1 MYRTSGYRKWAI
13 KGNILDTIVLTHVK
27 KTYSGVTAVQDLSIR
42 IREGEF
48 LTLLGPSGCGKTTT
62 LRMIA
67 GLEDADEGEITVGG
81 KTFYS
86 IEKGIYVPPEKRKLG
101 FIFQSYALWPH
112 MTVRKN
118 ISLGLEERKINKDQI
133 EATVSNA
140 LKKVQLTG
148 LENRYP
154 SELSGG
160 QQQRVAVARMIAAE
174 HQVFLMD
181 EPLSNL
187 DAMLRI
193 GMRTELKHL
202 HHELG
207 ATTVYVTHD
216 QNEALTLSDR
226 IAVMDSGLLRQI
238 GTPEEIYK
246 KPADLFVAR
255 FVGSPQINIFEGGIL
270 TEKGVQYFI
279 CGPLKKE
286 LSVQGVHQDRNIIA
300 TIRPEEIRITK
311 EKDSAWLEGTVYSVL
326 PAGSETIITVKSD
339 VLDLTLK
346 MNGFSDIQIDDKV
359 WMDFNSDQMNYFDPE
374 SQKLLF

>member
-1 MYRTSGYRKWAI
+1 
-13 KGNILDTIVLTHVK
+13 LDAIVLSEVK
-27 KTYSGVTAVQDLSIR
+27 KSYSGVPAVRDLSIN

-67 GLEDADEGEITVGG
+67 GLEDADDGEITVGG
-81 KTFYS
+81 EVFFS
-86 IEKGIYVPPEKRKLG
+86 REKGIYVPPEKRQLG

-112 MTVRKN
+112 MTVKKN
-118 ISLGLEERKINKDQI
+118 ISLGLEERKVDREKI
-133 EATVSNA
+133 ENTVSRA
-140 LKKVQLTG
+140 LEKVQLTG
-148 LENRYP
+148 YENRYP

-174 HQVFLMD
+174 HRVFLMD

-193 GMRTELKHL
+193 GMRTELKRL

-246 KPADLFVAR
+246 KPADL
-255 FVGSPQINIFEGGIL
+255 
-270 TEKGVQYFI
+270 
-279 CGPLKKE
+279 GPPGRIGFRHRKNNRHHPSGRNQNRKKE
-286 LSVQGVHQDRNIIA
+286 NYRGSGRYRIFCTSGRLRNDSDCKVGKA
-300 TIRPEEIRITK
+300 GTHHENKRLLRPE
-311 EKDSAWLEGTVYSVL
+311 
-326 PAGSETIITVKSD
+326 
-339 VLDLTLK
+339 
-346 MNGFSDIQIDDKV
+346 
-359 WMDFNSDQMNYFDPE
+359 DQRQGMG
-374 SQKLLF
+374 

>member
-1 MYRTSGYRKWAI
+1 
-13 KGNILDTIVLTHVK
+13 LDKIVLSNISK
-27 KTYSGVTAVQDLSIR
+27 SYSGIPAVRTLTLN

-67 GLEDADEGEITVGG
+67 GLEDTDSGEITVGDQI
-81 KTFYS
+81 FFS
-86 IEKGIYVPPEKRKLG
+86 QSKGLYVPPEKRDLG

-118 ISLGLEERKINKDQI
+118 ISLGLEEKKIDKDKI
-133 EATVSNA
+133 EKTVINA
-140 LKKVQLTG
+140 LKKVQLEG
-148 LENRYP
+148 LEDRYP

-160 QQQRVAVARMIAAE
+160 QQQRVAVARMVASEPQI
-174 HQVFLMD
+174 FLMD

-193 GMRTELKHL
+193 GMRAELKHL

-226 IAVMDSGLLRQI
+226 IVVMESGELRQI

-246 KPADLFVAR
+246 KSADLFVAK
-255 FVGSPQINIFEGGIL
+255 FVGSPQINILKGRTVIDNDEFFFISGTIKKKVSIPSEYMNMDL
-270 TEKGVQYFI
+270 TV
-279 CGPLKKE
+279 
-286 LSVQGVHQDRNIIA
+286 
-300 TIRPEEIRITK
+300 TIRPEEIKIKNEK
-311 EKDSAWLEGTVYSVL
+311 ESNWLECDVYSVL
-326 PAGSETIITVKSD
+326 PAGSETIIAVKKD
-339 VLDLTLK
+339 GMDLTLK
-346 MNGFSDIQIDDKV
+346 INGFADYKIDDKV
-359 WMDFNSDQMNYFDPE
+359 WIDFNQDQMNYYDLE
-374 SQKLLF
+374 TAKLLF